1 MDITPFNAPM
11 TKGRPKVIK
20 TREGLDVAGRY
31 FVYKLYETTDGQPM
45 QWQLLGASHCSKP
58 GAGYGTNF
66 RSLKNHLWRDW
77 LDREHRCVV
86 PPTAFSEPDKNAPK
100 GAVVWALVRARR
112 QATLLLRRGLA
123 AMGRR
128 RRQQEGAQHRRP
140 HAILDH
146 DD

>member
-1 MDITPFNAPM
+1 M

-20 TREGLDVAGRY
+20 TREELDVAGRY

-45 QWQLLGASHCSKP
+45 QWQLLGVSHCSKL

-86 PPTAFSEPDKNAPK
+86 PPTTFSEPDKNTPK
-100 GAVVWALVRARR
+100 AAVVWR
-112 QATLLLRRGLA
+112 
-123 AMGRR
+123 
-128 RRQQEGAQHRRP
+128 
-140 HAILDH
+140 
-146 DD
+146 

>member
-86 PPTAFSEPDKNAPK
+86 PP
-100 GAVVWALVRARR
+100 VWALARARR
-112 QATLLLRRGLA
+112 QATLLLRRDLA